1 MSWFREPAAKTRW
14 LLQAVLVILAN
25 GLCAPTHSEPR
36 RTLTDRAR
44 GKIEF
49 NSFTPASQTPLL
61 TRSYLQ
67 QKPVVISGELAL
79 PDNSPLARGG
89 RMPAL
94 ILMHGS
100 GGISEGR
107 EHAWAK
113 RLNAIGVATFIV
125 DSFSGRDIRPPMYAG
140 QTQFVSFVAHLLD
153 AYLALEILVTHPQI
167 DPTRIAIMGFSRGGE
182 TSVNAVFEPFR
193 AGALGVSQLRF
204 AAYIPFY
211 PFCNFRHSSKKLLT
225 APMLMLLGGAD
236 EETEPLPCQ
245 HLAEELKERGV
256 PVRVIVYPGAHHGFD
271 RLRAVSFDKSYV
283 GIHKCEAVYDLD
295 TRVIRRLD
303 TGALLD
309 TRQKNE
315 DWVRECRKFGARFGG
330 DRKAREAAIVE
341 VRRFLLGLF
350 GRQ

>member
-1 MSWFREPAAKTRW
+1 MSWFHAPAVQTGW
-14 LLQAVLVILAN
+14 LLRTVIVVLSTVMHTLA
-25 GLCAPTHSEPR
+25 HSEPR
-36 RTLTDRAR
+36 STLADGAH

-49 NSFTPASQTPLL
+49 HSYTPASQAPLL
-61 TRSYLQ
+61 ARSYLQ
-67 QKPVVISGELAL
+67 QQPVVIGGELAL
-79 PDNSPLARGG
+79 PERSPLARGG
-89 RMPAL
+89 RMPAV

-100 GGISEGR
+100 GGISEER

-125 DSFSGRDIRPPMYAG
+125 DSFTGRGIRPPMYAG
-140 QTQFVSFVAHLLD
+140 QSQFISFVAHLLD
-153 AYLALEILVTHPQI
+153 AYLALEILATHPQI
-167 DPTRIAIMGFSRGGE
+167 DATRVALMGFSRGGE

-193 AGALGVSQLRF
+193 TGALGVPQVKF
-204 AAYIPFY
+204 AAYIPLY
-211 PFCNFRHSSKKLLT
+211 PYCNFRHSSKTLLA

-271 RLRAVSFDKSYV
+271 RLRGVSFDKSYV
-283 GIHKCEAVYDLD
+283 GIRKCEAVYDLD
-295 TRVIRRLD
+295 SRVIRRLD

-315 DWVRECRKFGARFGG
+315 EWVRECRKTGARFGG
-330 DRKAREAAIVE
+330 DPKAREAAIAE
-341 VRRFLLGLF
+341 VRRFLLDVF
-350 GRQ
+350 RP